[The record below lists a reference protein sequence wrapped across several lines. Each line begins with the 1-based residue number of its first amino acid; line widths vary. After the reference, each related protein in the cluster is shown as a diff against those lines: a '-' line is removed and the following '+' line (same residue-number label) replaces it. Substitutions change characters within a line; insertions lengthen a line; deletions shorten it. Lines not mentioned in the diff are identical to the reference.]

1 MIEIA
6 PVSTTFFSYDAAF
19 IYCITCTYNNKYDWR
34 FPTKNDDKEL
44 AMLEFSNRLEGC
56 IWYTDEFLAWSIFP
70 WDKCRVVLVRDK
82 DV

>member
-1 MIEIA
+1 MIEIG

-19 IYCITCTYNNKYDWR
+19 IYCITCTHDNKYDWR
-34 FPTKNDDKEL
+34 FPISNDDKEL

-56 IWYTDEFLAWSIFP
+56 VWYGDEFKVWSNFP
-70 WDKCRVVLVRDK
+70 WEKWRLILVRDA